1 MEALRPRPDA
11 LQPDRHAADL
21 DWIAGI
27 LSAPPIEASVTRAGS
42 PGTGRA
48 VQTLGVFPSAARPR
62 LLLSLESARAAAALL
77 RGGSHAREVRV
88 RLGRALLRASLRVG
102 LAQHLL
108 RDRLRFVLGETT
120 GAAPGLA
127 TVLLSEHLAEVLY
140 LSELSFAVRL
150 GRVRPNRKPLIHV
163 VGRDGTPV
171 SYVKVGWN
179 ALTRGLVARE
189 AEVLETVEGESR
201 AAFAAPRVLYHG
213 SWHGLELLA
222 LSPLDGRLVR
232 GGQHLGE
239 VLRAMLEIARLSDVE
254 EHPLAESPYWRSLR
268 DRIVGLGANE
278 DAAALAD
285 RVEARWG
292 HGVLTF
298 GSWHGDWTP
307 WNMARQNGTL
317 AVWDWER
324 SAEGV
329 PVGLDAAHF
338 DVQVAL
344 AANRHRWEA
353 ALPEVLDGDKGL
365 LRHLPNAGDAR
376 LLVALD
382 LLEMALRAA
391 EGREAGITSDDRI
404 YVPALQA
411 LLER

>member
-1 MEALRPRPDA
+1 MDA
-11 LQPDRHAADL
+11 LETDRHADL
-21 DWIAGI
+21 DWIAAI
-27 LSAPPIEASVTRAGS
+27 LSVPPIEASLSRAGTADA
-42 PGTGRA
+42 GA
-48 VQTLGVFPSAARPR
+48 VQTVGVFPTAQEPR

-77 RGGSHAREVRV
+77 RGGSHARELRV
-88 RLGRALLRASLRVG
+88 RLGRALLRVTLRVG
-102 LAQHLL
+102 LAQRVL
-108 RDRLRFVLGETT
+108 RDRLRFVIGTTT
-120 GAAPGLA
+120 GAVPPLA
-127 TVLLSEHLAEVLY
+127 DVLLSEHLADVLGRND
-140 LSELSFAVRL
+140 LSFAVRL
-150 GRVRPNRKPLIHV
+150 GRVRPNRKPLIEIV
-163 VGRDGTPV
+163 SRQGTPV

-179 ALTRGLVARE
+179 DLTRRLVARE
-189 AEVLETVEGESR
+189 TEVLEAVERASH

-213 SWHGLELLA
+213 SWHDLELLA
-222 LSPLDGRLVR
+222 LSPLDGRLLR
-232 GGQHLGE
+232 GRQHVGE
-239 VLRAMLEIARLSDVE
+239 VMTAMHEIARLSDAE
-254 EHPLAESPYWRSLR
+254 EHPLTGSPYWRSLLER
-268 DRIVGLGANE
+268 TAALAAKQ

-285 RVEARWG
+285 RVEERWG
-292 HGVLTF
+292 SKILTF

-307 WNMARQNGTL
+307 WNMAWHKGTL

>member
-1 MEALRPRPDA
+1 MDA

-27 LSAPPIEASVTRAGS
+27 LSAPPIEASVTRSSAAGTR
-42 PGTGRA
+42 GV
-48 VQTLGVFPSAARPR
+48 VQTLGVFPTAAQPR

-77 RGGSHAREVRV
+77 RGGSHAHEVRV
-88 RLGRALLRASLRVG
+88 RLGRALLRAGLRVG

-108 RDRLRFVLGETT
+108 RDRLRFVVGETAR
-120 GAAPGLA
+120 GAPPLA
-127 TVLLSEHLAEVLY
+127 DVLLSGHLAEVLE

-150 GRVRPNRKPLIHV
+150 GRVRPNRKPLIQV
-163 VGRDGTPV
+163 VSRGGTPV
-171 SYVKVGWN
+171 AYVKVGWN
-179 ALTRGLVARE
+179 ALTRRLVARE
-189 AEVLETVEGESR
+189 AEVLETLEGESR
-201 AAFAAPRVLYHG
+201 TAFAAPRVLYHG

-222 LSPLDGRLVR
+222 LSPLGGRLVR
-232 GGQHLGE
+232 SGQHVGE
-239 VLRAMLEIARLSDVE
+239 VSRAMLEIARLSDAE
-254 EHPLAESPYWRSLR
+254 EHPLAGSPYWRSLR
-268 DRIVGLGANE
+268 ARITALAAA

-292 HGVLTF
+292 PRVLTF

-307 WNMARQNGTL
+307 WNMAKQNGTL

-324 SAEGV
+324 SGPGIPA
-329 PVGLDAAHF
+329 GLDAAHF

-344 AANRHRWEA
+344 AENRHRWEV
-353 ALPEVLDGDKGL
+353 ALPKVLEGGEGL
-365 LRHLPNAGDAR
+365 LPRLPDAGEPN

-391 EGREAGITSDDRI
+391 EGREAGITSEDRI
-404 YVPALQA
+404 YVPALHA

>member
-1 MEALRPRPDA
+1 MHAPLS
-11 LQPDRHAADL
+11 DRHADL
-21 DWIAGI
+21 VWIAGI
-27 LSAPPIEASVTRAGS
+27 LSAPPIEASVSRGAAAN
-42 PGTGRA
+42 TGGI
-48 VQTLGVFPSAARPR
+48 VQTLGIVPTATEPR

-88 RLGRALLRASLRVG
+88 RLGRAVLRTTLRIG

-108 RDRLRFVLGETT
+108 RDRLRFVVGRTT
-120 GAAPGLA
+120 GAAPRLA
-127 TVLLSEHLAEVLY
+127 DVLLSAHLAEVLGH
-140 LSELSFAVRL
+140 SDLSFAVRL
-150 GRVRPNRKPLIHV
+150 GRVRPNRKPLIQV
-163 VGRDGTPV
+163 VSREGAPV

-189 AEVLETVEGESR
+189 AEVLKAVEGASR

-213 SWHGLELLA
+213 TWHDLELLA
-222 LSPLDGRLVR
+222 LSPLDGRLIR
-232 GGQHLGE
+232 GGQHLGD
-239 VLRAMLEIARLSDVE
+239 VTTAMLEIARLSDVE

-268 DRIVGLGANE
+268 GRIGELAASQ

-285 RVEARWG
+285 RVQTRWG
-292 HGVLTF
+292 REVLAF

-307 WNMARQNGTL
+307 WNMVKQNGTL

-324 SAEGV
+324 SGRGI
-329 PVGLDAAHF
+329 PVGLDAAHY
-338 DVQVAL
+338 DLQVAL
-344 AANRHRWEA
+344 AENHHRWDV
-353 ALPEVLDGDKGL
+353 ALPAVLESDEGL
-365 LRHLPNAGDAR
+365 LRRLPDAGELR

-391 EGREAGITSDDRI
+391 EGHEAGITSEDRI
-404 YVPALQA
+404 YLPALHA